1 MEVRLNK
8 MEMTVSICH
17 FYNFFYSDQF
27 SHHHPHPVFM
37 DQCNSTDRQWE
48 EEKGECGGGGGEGG
62 VDSVRSLKII
72 YLLTAGGAFS
82 MTSFIS
88 STFKCIPVKVQ
99 KHLFVSWHK
108 LLCTSVSLC
117 RAYTHIEN
125 MQEWYVMLSE

>member
-17 FYNFFYSDQF
+17 FYNFFYSYQF

-37 DQCNSTDRQWE
+37 DHCNSTDRQWE
-48 EEKGECGGGGGEGG
+48 EEKGNVVVGG
-62 VDSVRSLKII
+62 DSVRSLKII
-72 YLLTAGGAFS
+72 YPLTVGGAFS

-125 MQEWYVMLSE
+125 VQESCVMLSE